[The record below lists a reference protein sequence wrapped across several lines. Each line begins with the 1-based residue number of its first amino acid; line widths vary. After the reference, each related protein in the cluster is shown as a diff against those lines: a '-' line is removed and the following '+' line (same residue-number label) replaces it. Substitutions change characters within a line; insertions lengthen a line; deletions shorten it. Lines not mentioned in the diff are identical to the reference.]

1 MNGATEVILN
11 NGAVLLDNPFWNGL
25 LITIIVGVI
34 AIVITLIVWFIA
46 RMKDPNKVKD
56 IASVVKTVLDVSGG
70 LLKAVDKNPD
80 EDNFLEKMQKYSLVA
95 VTSLEQLASWSQ
107 ELKTMTPD
115 DRRWSL
121 RAQGTNMVKDF
132 MKKAGF
138 DMSDVNDETVG
149 AMIDWAVK
157 YANDHGWFQPEKKKK
172 DLPDNA

>member
-1 MNGATEVILN
+1 MNEATEIVLN
-11 NGAVLLDNPFWNGL
+11 SGAVLLDNPFWNGL
-25 LITIIVGVI
+25 LITVIVGVI
-34 AIVITLIVWFIA
+34 AIVITLVVWFIA
-46 RMKDPNKVKD
+46 RMKDPHKVKD

-70 LLKAVDKNPD
+70 FLKAVDKNPD

-107 ELKTMTPD
+107 ELKAMTPD

-121 RAQGTNMVKDF
+121 RSQGTNMVKDF